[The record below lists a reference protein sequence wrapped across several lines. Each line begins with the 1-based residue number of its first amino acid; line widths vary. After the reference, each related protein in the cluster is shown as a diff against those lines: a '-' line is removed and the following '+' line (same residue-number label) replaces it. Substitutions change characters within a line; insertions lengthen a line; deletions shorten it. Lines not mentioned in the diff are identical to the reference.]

1 MKRVVCILFFCFLT
15 AFAADNSNRIA
26 DTEQYVRQIKEILD
40 DFLFSSSENQNEPDW
55 MQKCEL
61 ALSLCNAGLQTCI
74 SCQNAETF
82 HRLKL
87 RCLWILHR
95 ENEFWQQAEAFLT
108 DYPNSPHTFRIKEL
122 QIAYLL
128 QNDKKEKAISLIEA
142 LPANLY
148 KPLVMKEQFWG
159 RLGDKKKPQVI
170 DSRQNS

>member
-40 DFLFSSSENQNEPDW
+40 DFLFSSSE
-55 MQKCEL
+55 
-61 ALSLCNAGLQTCI
+61 LCNAGLQTCI

-95 ENEFWQQAEAFLT
+95 ENEF
-108 DYPNSPHTFRIKEL
+108 
-122 QIAYLL
+122 
-128 QNDKKEKAISLIEA
+128 
-142 LPANLY
+142 
-148 KPLVMKEQFWG
+148 
-159 RLGDKKKPQVI
+159 
-170 DSRQNS
+170 